1 MENKIKQLRKGIFEL
16 AILQILRN
24 EEYYGYSLIKT
35 ITDNCS
41 FEINEGTIYPILSR
55 IARDG
60 LIESQWVESSKG
72 PPRKYYN
79 ITQKGQEILE
89 GLEMEFQSLSSLV
102 NKTKK
107 LKVQKKKKIKKL
119 KVYPKKEDT
128 NEK

>member
-16 AILQILRN
+16 SILQILRN

-60 LIESQWVESSKG
+60 LIESKWVESSKG

-107 LKVQKKKKIKKL
+107 LKVQKKNKIKKL